1 MDINAEA
8 CIKQG
13 EELGMIA
20 KKKSALKYQM
30 QSFANNL
37 ICTNPKDSLEKLCQ
51 LCLIY
56 EIDAMPLIEVMSEKI
71 YTFSSNS
78 LSLTEMFENVA
89 NHIFSKQSDLRKEI
103 GEIMGGK
110 ILELESERLLRTG
123 KEQGLIQG
131 EEKAKLD
138 IAKRMLER
146 SFSLEDIQFSTGL
159 SKKELEKL

>member
-1 MDINAEA
+1 METSSRFSFGNPPDLSVRSSQKSFLA
-8 CIKQG
+8 
-13 EELGMIA
+13 A
-20 KKKSALKYQM
+20 KNSSILEIEQKKLKKGD
-30 QSFANNL
+30 FVN
-37 ICTNPKDSLEKLCQ
+37 
-51 LCLIY
+51 
-56 EIDAMPLIEVMSEKI
+56 
-71 YTFSSNS
+71 
-78 LSLTEMFENVA
+78 
-89 NHIFSKQSDLRKEI
+89 
-103 GEIMGGK
+103 GK

>member
-1 MDINAEA
+1 ME
-8 CIKQG
+8 
-13 EELGMIA
+13 
-20 KKKSALKYQM
+20 
-30 QSFANNL
+30 
-37 ICTNPKDSLEKLCQ
+37 
-51 LCLIY
+51 
-56 EIDAMPLIEVMSEKI
+56 EKI

-138 IAKRMLER
+138 IAKRMLEL